1 MMTYSRASLLDLPA
15 LERIEKDCFTTEAF
29 PRRLIKNL
37 LMNPK
42 SIVIKVTLPT
52 GKIIGNI
59 IGVTQRAGEESV
71 GRIFSLSVL
80 TEYQKKGFAT
90 KLVRL
95 IEEEFVLR
103 GVKRIK
109 LEVHIHNIT
118 AQQFYKRLCY
128 SMSTIVLPG
137 FYSDGTDALVMV
149 KGLP

>member
-1 MMTYSRASLLDLPA
+1 MVTYGWASLLDLPS
-15 LERIEKDCFTTEAF
+15 LEQIEKDCFTTEAF

-42 SIVIKVTLPT
+42 SIVIKATLPT

-59 IGVTQRAGEESV
+59 IGVTQRVGDESV
-71 GRIFSLSVL
+71 GRIFSLCVL
-80 TEYQKKGFAT
+80 DEYQKKGFAT

-95 IEEEFVLR
+95 IEEEFILR

-109 LEVHIHNIT
+109 LEVHVNNIT

-137 FYSDGTDALVMV
+137 FYSDGTDALVMI